1 MLSQRTRLSL
11 CQFLALQ
18 ESTVCTVL
26 HGKAGIFSDLYPALL
41 LRGLMDAL
49 TGADQNA
56 LMVVLDEIVR
66 TQGNLR
72 SAVNPRYR
80 FDERWVDLMQCLVLD
95 GYVVDG
101 REIRASDPSI
111 GDAAPVDDDLL
122 RELGTCGAPRAA
134 EIIRKMNESTE
145 AFRATPPNYNASLND
160 ARVALETLA
169 VDIAESLKAAKDVN
183 YSAAKWGSVISYLR
197 TAGLISLEEEKGLAG
212 VYGFVSPGSHRPVG
226 VSEEQMARL
235 GRSLALGLCWFLLK
249 RKLGSGL

>member
-18 ESTVCTVL
+18 EPTVCTVL
-26 HGKAGIFSDLYPALL
+26 LGKAGIFSDLYPALL
-41 LRGLMDAL
+41 LRGLTDTL
-49 TGADQNA
+49 TRADQNA
-56 LMVVLDEIVR
+56 MMVLLDEIVR

-72 SAVNPRYR
+72 SAVSPRYR
-80 FDERWVDLMQCLVLD
+80 FEERWIDLVQCLVLD
-95 GYVVDG
+95 GYVVED

-122 RELGTCGAPRAA
+122 RELGSCAASRAS
-134 EIIRKMNESTE
+134 EIIRKINESTE
-145 AFRATPPNYNASLND
+145 MFRVTPPNYNASLNA

-169 VDIAESLKAAKDVN
+169 VDIAESLKALKDQN
-183 YSAAKWGSVISYLR
+183 YNPAKWGGVISYLK
-197 TAGLISLEEEKGLAG
+197 TAGLISMEEEKGLAG
-212 VYGFVSPGSHRPVG
+212 VYGFISPGSHRPVG

-235 GRSLALGLCWFLLK
+235 GRSLALGMCWFLLK